1 MIQSKSI
8 GCNNDAKDEGGKKV
22 NKTISL
28 PGINLFTNR
37 SRDLTTMCM
46 ILLRV
51 SINSNKNNNIST
63 DSTSCYI

>member
-1 MIQSKSI
+1 MIQSESI

-37 SRDLTTMCM
+37 SRDLTTTCM